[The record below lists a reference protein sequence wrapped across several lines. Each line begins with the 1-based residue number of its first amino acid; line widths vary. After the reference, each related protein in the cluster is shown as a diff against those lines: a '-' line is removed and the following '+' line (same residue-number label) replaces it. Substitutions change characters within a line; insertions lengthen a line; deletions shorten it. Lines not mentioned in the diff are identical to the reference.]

1 MLKASRARRPGALPS
16 ETSPPSRLEVRGD
29 RRLRAGFGGVSARRS
44 RSILTQKPDRPSCVA
59 QGAALRRGKFYIV
72 RWMPLPRQPSAVR
85 PRGRAAD
92 GRTALKG
99 PLGMKVT
106 IDIDCTPAE
115 ARHFL
120 GLPDLEPIQ
129 NAVMGRMQEKML
141 SEIDRFSP
149 EALMKQWLTVFPQ
162 QAERMQEMFAGM
174 FGRSFGQSNQ

>member
-1 MLKASRARRPGALPS
+1 
-16 ETSPPSRLEVRGD
+16 
-29 RRLRAGFGGVSARRS
+29 
-44 RSILTQKPDRPSCVA
+44 
-59 QGAALRRGKFYIV
+59 
-72 RWMPLPRQPSAVR
+72 
-85 PRGRAAD
+85 
-92 GRTALKG
+92 
-99 PLGMKVT
+99 MKVT

-162 QAERMQEMFAGM
+162 HAERMQEMFAGM